1 MGTLSTPS
9 ELGALDFLLSNQSYI
24 LGHEPTQ
31 ADVTVYEAL
40 KESPPSYLPHAAR
53 WYRHLDSFEASERQ
67 NFTGKIQRLEE
78 LTGGRCK
85 VQRSYIPND
94 IAIQAGVLQIPNLRE
109 PSLNSEM
116 SSITC
121 QL

>member
-53 WYRHLDSFEASERQ
+53 WYRHLDSFKASERQ

-78 LTGGRCK
+78 LTGGKYKVDKSCK
-85 VQRSYIPND
+85 PND
-94 IAIQAGVLQIPNLRE
+94 IAIQAGVLEMPNLRE
-109 PSLNSEM
+109 PSVTVPVS
-116 SSITC
+116 C
-121 QL
+121 CF